1 MCRIFELNYWKAKRS
16 QGRDVMMRPRLYIV
30 VAIFTALVAI
40 VSVESAFAQDGK
52 LKIQVTPKQAYVFVD
67 GDGLH

>member
-1 MCRIFELNYWKAKRS
+1 
-16 QGRDVMMRPRLYIV
+16 MMRPRLYIV